1 MENSETNNSLGLNT
15 LTSTGTSK
23 NRKRVGRGIG
33 SGTGKTAGR
42 GHKGQKSRS
51 GGSIARGFEGG
62 QMPLQQRIPKFGFSS
77 RVNRGSKEVNLKN
90 IASMAEV
97 TLDTLKANRIISQA
111 TKKVKVFGVCEISQ
125 PMTVSGILVTKGAK
139 ESIEKAGGT
148 VASIEEKP
156 IKEKVIKT
164 SKKTDT
170 KTLKN
175 TEEYTEKYLWLIKIK
190 EEEIYGEED
199 DVCTGTL

>member
-1 MENSETNNSLGLNT
+1 MENTEINNSLGLNT
-15 LTSTGTSK
+15 LTSTGTTK

-77 RVNRGSKEVNLKN
+77 RVNRGTKEVNLKN
-90 IASMAEV
+90 IASMSEV
-97 TLDTLKANRIISQA
+97 NLETLKANRVISQA
-111 TKKVKVFGVCEISQ
+111 TKKVKIFGVCDIAQ
-125 PMTVSGILVTKGAK
+125 PMSVTGILVTKGAK

-148 VASIEEKP
+148 VASVEKKP
-156 IKEKVIKT
+156 IKEKFVKT
-164 SKKTDT
+164 SNKSDKPESE
-170 KTLKN
+170 N
-175 TEEYTEKYLWLIKIK
+175 TQESTE
-190 EEEIYGEED
+190 
-199 DVCTGTL
+199 

>member
-1 MENSETNNSLGLNT
+1 MENSEINNSLGLNT
-15 LTSTGTSK
+15 LTSTGTTK

-77 RVNRGSKEVNLKN
+77 RVNRGTKEVNLKN
-90 IASMAEV
+90 IASMSEV
-97 TLDTLKANRIISQA
+97 NLETLKANRVISQA
-111 TKKVKVFGVCEISQ
+111 TKKVKIFGVCDIAQ
-125 PMTVSGILVTKGAK
+125 PMSVTGILVTKGAK

-148 VASIEEKP
+148 VASVETKP
-156 IKEKVIKT
+156 INQKFVKT
-164 SKKTDT
+164 SNKSDKTESE
-170 KTLKN
+170 N
-175 TEEYTEKYLWLIKIK
+175 TQESAE
-190 EEEIYGEED
+190 
-199 DVCTGTL
+199 

>member
-1 MENSETNNSLGLNT
+1 MENTEINNSLGLNT
-15 LTSTGTSK
+15 LTSTGTTK

-77 RVNRGSKEVNLKN
+77 RVNRGTKEVNLKN
-90 IASMAEV
+90 IASMSEV
-97 TLDTLKANRIISQA
+97 NLETLKANRVISQA
-111 TKKVKVFGVCEISQ
+111 TKKVKIFGVCDIAQ
-125 PMTVSGILVTKGAK
+125 PMSVTGILVTKGAK

-148 VASIEEKP
+148 VASVETKP
-156 IKEKVIKT
+156 IKEKFV
-164 SKKTDT
+164 
-170 KTLKN
+170 KTLNKSDKPESEN
-175 TEEYTEKYLWLIKIK
+175 TEESAE
-190 EEEIYGEED
+190 
-199 DVCTGTL
+199 

>member
-1 MENSETNNSLGLNT
+1 MENSEINNSLGLNT
-15 LTSTGTSK
+15 LTSTGTTK

-77 RVNRGSKEVNLKN
+77 RVNRGTKEVNLKN
-90 IASMAEV
+90 IASMSEV
-97 TLDTLKANRIISQA
+97 NLETLKANRVISQA
-111 TKKVKVFGVCEISQ
+111 TKKVKIFGVCDIAQ
-125 PMTVSGILVTKGAK
+125 PMSVTGILVTKGAK

-148 VASIEEKP
+148 VASVVKKP
-156 IKEKVIKT
+156 IKEKFVKT
-164 SKKTDT
+164 SNKSDKPESE
-170 KTLKN
+170 N
-175 TEEYTEKYLWLIKIK
+175 IQESAE
-190 EEEIYGEED
+190 
-199 DVCTGTL
+199 

>member
-111 TKKVKVFGVCEISQ
+111 TKKVKIFGVCEVSQ

-148 VASIEEKP
+148 VAFIEEKP
-156 IKEKVIKT
+156 IKEKFIKR

-170 KTLKN
+170 KTLKD
-175 TEEYTEKYLWLIKIK
+175 K
-190 EEEIYGEED
+190 EESAE
-199 DVCTGTL
+199 